1 MASDRLTVLHIN
13 TERSFRGGEVQ
24 TILLAR
30 ELAKRGHRNTVFAQ
44 ARSPLAHRAREE
56 GLSVVELSMR
66 GEWDALAAWH
76 LRTAVRRL
84 RPHVLHAHTS
94 HAGAVALLARFP
106 KKHPAVVLSRR
117 VSFPVR
123 KNFLSAYKYR
133 SVDAVLAV
141 SHAVADDLVHQGL
154 DEEQIHVAEDGT
166 DFAPFRAMRSRE
178 DVRAELG
185 IAPQAFVLGNVGH
198 FDRNKGQQTLIDV
211 FLDLATL
218 HVDRHMVL
226 LLVGGGPRLREC
238 KRSVHRRNLADR
250 VVFTG
255 ERRDVTDLYGAMDVF
270 FLSTLT
276 MLEGWSGVLTEAM
289 AAGLPIVATR
299 RPVTLERIRDG
310 ENGLLVSPRHHDD
323 WLKTIDA
330 LHRDP
335 GLRARLGAEG
345 KKHALQFTPERLAD
359 KTEACYRAALSA
371 RS

>member
-1 MASDRLTVLHIN
+1 MAGDRLTVLHIN

-24 TILLAR
+24 TVLLAR

-44 ARSPLAHRAREE
+44 AHAPLAHRAREE
-56 GLSVVELSMR
+56 GLSAVELSMR

-76 LRTAVRRL
+76 LRTAIRRL
-84 RPHVLHAHTS
+84 RPDVLHAHTP

-117 VSFPVR
+117 VSFPIR

-141 SHAVADDLVHQGL
+141 SHAVADELVEQGL
-154 DEEQIHVAEDGT
+154 DEERIHVAEDGT
-166 DFAPFRAMRSRE
+166 DFAPFQAMRPRG

-185 IAPQAFVLGNVGH
+185 IPPQAFVVGNVGY
-198 FDRNKGQQTLIDV
+198 FDRNKGQRALIDV
-211 FLDLATL
+211 FLDLASL
-218 HVDRHMVL
+218 HLDRPMVL
-226 LLVGGGPRLREC
+226 LLVGGGPLLRAC
-238 KRSVHRRNLADR
+238 KHSAHRRNLADR

-255 ERRDVTDLYGAMDVF
+255 ERRNVADLYGAMDVF

-289 AAGLPIVATR
+289 AAGLPAVATR

-310 ENGLLVSPRHHDD
+310 ESGLLVSARHREE
-323 WLKTIDA
+323 WLKAIDA
-330 LHRDP
+330 LYRDP

-359 KTEACYRAALSA
+359 KTEACYRAALDA
-371 RS
+371 RP